1 MQMTG
6 NTVLVTGGGS
16 GIGRALCQR
25 FAREGAKAVVVVD
38 RNLDGARETA
48 EGLTGAQAVA
58 EKVDVSDEGQVR
70 DLVEKVERDIGPID
84 LFCANA
90 GVGLGRGIGDDDADW
105 MGSWNIN
112 VMAHVYAARALVPRM
127 VERGHGYILTTASA
141 AGLLT
146 NLDSATYTVTKHAA
160 VAFAEWLSMNYGD
173 AGVKVSCLCPQG
185 VRTPMLMAAGT
196 HNATLAAGGV
206 VEPEDAA
213 EAVVQAIRDERFLV
227 LPHPEVVEYE
237 RRRTADRDRWL
248 AGMRRVKARMAEQG

>member
-1 MQMTG
+1 MEIRDK
-6 NTVLVTGGGS
+6 VVVVTGGGS

-38 RNLDGARETA
+38 RNIDGARETA
-48 EGLTGAQAVA
+48 DGLTGTQAHA
-58 EKVDVSDEGQVR
+58 EKVDVSDEAQVR
-70 DLVEKVERDIGPID
+70 DLVDKVEREVGPID

-105 MGSWNIN
+105 QGSWEIN

-127 VERGHGYILTTASA
+127 VERGHGYLLTTASA

-227 LPHPEVVEYE
+227 LPHPEVAEYE

-248 AGMRRVKARMAEQG
+248 AGMRRVKARMSEQG